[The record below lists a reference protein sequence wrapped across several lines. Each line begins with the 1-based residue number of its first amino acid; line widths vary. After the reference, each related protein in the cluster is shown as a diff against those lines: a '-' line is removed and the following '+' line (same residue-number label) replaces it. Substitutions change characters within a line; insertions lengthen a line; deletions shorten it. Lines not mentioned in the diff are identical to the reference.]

1 MFNRCKKWALVGQL
15 FVLFEVVDQTHF
27 LFWAIFDNF
36 KATSDTLGIF
46 SFKVILGQQII
57 QGKKLVLTQ
66 VHFFVSKKRQFLPRW
81 LWAKLLADS
90 SIFIFHRWF
99 SHLEVLQKSV
109 PSFFNW
115 IYFRFWLFKLSI
127 EIYVIYHL
135 GTKSNVMGTILEF
148 FDLHIWDKNN
158 LKFSVRF
165 GFHIWDHKRNLKIQY
180 QFCSPYWDKTS
191 NSRFSF
197 IFHLWVQ
204 KISGF
209 IVSFFF
215 AFPKGSECA
224 IQSFHRLFF
233 AHIFPKAI
241 FSRSTLPPIQS
252 VSMAIFFV

>member
-1 MFNRCKKWALVGQL
+1 MCPKKRWKISISIVNRRWDVQPLQKKWALVGQL

-148 FDLHIWDKNN
+148 FDLHIWDKNY
-158 LKFSVRF
+158 
-165 GFHIWDHKRNLKIQY
+165 LKIQ
-180 QFCSPYWDKTS
+180 CEI
-191 NSRFSF
+191 RFSY
-197 IFHLWVQ
+197 LGSQ
-204 KISGF
+204 KK
-209 IVSFFF
+209 
-215 AFPKGSECA
+215 P
-224 IQSFHRLFF
+224 QN
-233 AHIFPKAI
+233 
-241 FSRSTLPPIQS
+241 S
-252 VSMAIFFV
+252 VSVLFSI